1 MPVREEKRNLNSI
14 PVGSLGII
22 PLRGCQ
28 ELGDKVDEYLVR
40 WRRERES
47 EHKGSLAFAGY
58 QRDSYIIQT
67 KVPRFGTGEAK
78 GMIMESVRG
87 NDLYL
92 LVDVTNYSL
101 TYSLCGKENHMS
113 PDDHY
118 QDLKRIIA
126 AVGGKSRRITVIM
139 PFLYESRQHKR
150 NSRESL
156 DCALAL
162 QEMVNMGVD
171 NIITFDAHDP
181 RVQNAIPLNGFETVS
196 PTYQFIKGLLSNVS
210 DLSIDCDHMMI
221 ISPDEGGMSR
231 AIYTANVMGLDM
243 GMAVYFGNVLGVD
256 MGMFYK
262 RRDYTKIVNGRN
274 PIVAH
279 EFLGSSVEGKD
290 VIIIDDMIS
299 SGESVLEVAADL
311 KKRKAKR
318 IFAAATFGLFT
329 SGLERFD
336 EAYEQGLITRVLTT
350 NLIYQRP
357 DLLEKE
363 WYISCDMSKYIAYI
377 IDTLNHDSSIS
388 DLLNPNDRIH
398 SFINRYKNG
407 EL

>member
-243 GMAVYFGNVLGVD
+243 GM
-256 MGMFYK
+256 FYK

-329 SGLERFD
+329 SCLERFD